1 MKKKIKIFQEQYDS
15 DGRSCFMWSVIA
27 DQELLVQHFLE
38 YYQPNRNHKDKYGYT
53 ALHHAAHVGSL
64 HLVKLLVK
72 EGWNIHV
79 SYYFY
84 TTKFSEKKEKGNY

>member
-1 MKKKIKIFQEQYDS
+1 MKEYFKEQYDS
-15 DGRSCFMWSVIA
+15 DGRSCFMWSVIF
-27 DQELLVQHFLE
+27 DQELLVQYFLE
-38 YYQPNRNHKDKYGYT
+38 YYQSNRNHKDKYGYT

-79 SYYFY
+79 SYCFY
-84 TTKFSEKKEKGNY
+84 YVI